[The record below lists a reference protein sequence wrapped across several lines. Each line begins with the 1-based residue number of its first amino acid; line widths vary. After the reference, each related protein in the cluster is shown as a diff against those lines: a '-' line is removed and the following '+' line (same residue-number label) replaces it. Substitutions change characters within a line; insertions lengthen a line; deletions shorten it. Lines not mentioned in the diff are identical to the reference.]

1 MKTLTTRYLMA
12 CAAIG
17 AATGV
22 LLIPAY
28 FVSFAI
34 SAAVPLAYAAM
45 AGVWFLGPVV
55 ALAVLRRPGAAVL
68 TMLLAG
74 IINIASP
81 AGPSAII
88 TNLMVG
94 AALELGFLVTRYRIW
109 RPWLFYVTALVFQ
122 TFYAIS
128 AYAFFNIDDM
138 AVAAQGVFFALM
150 AVSTGVFTW
159 LGLLLAGRLAATGV
173 ARGIAPTRR
182 PTPPPAP
189 APAAAPTATPVPA
202 PAATPA
208 SAPAEG

>member
-1 MKTLTTRYLMA
+1 MKNLTTRFLMA

-22 LLIPAY
+22 LLIPAF

-34 SAAVPLAYAAM
+34 SATVPLAYAAM
-45 AGVWFLGPVV
+45 AGVWLLGPVI

-81 AGPSAII
+81 AGPSAIV

-94 AALELGFLVTRYRIW
+94 VAMELGFLVTLYRIW
-109 RPWLFYVTALVFQ
+109 RPWLFYATALLFQ

-128 AYAFFNIDDM
+128 AYAYFGIDDM
-138 AVAAQGVFFALM
+138 AFAGKAAFFALLGISTV
-150 AVSTGVFTW
+150 AVVKIGLVIAKRLIAAGV
-159 LGLLLAGRLAATGV
+159 G
-173 ARGIAPTRR
+173 RGIAPVSATRG
-182 PTPPPAP
+182 TAP
-189 APAAAPTATPVPA
+189 A
-202 PAATPA
+202 
-208 SAPAEG
+208 GN

>member
-22 LLIPAY
+22 LLIPAF
-28 FVSFAI
+28 FVSFTI
-34 SAAVPLAYAAM
+34 SAAAPLAYAAM

-81 AGPSAII
+81 AGPSAIV

-94 AALELGFLVTRYRIW
+94 AALEVGFLVTRYRIW
-109 RPWLFYVTALVFQ
+109 RPWLFYVMGVLFQ
-122 TFYAIS
+122 AYYAIS
-128 AYAFFNIDDM
+128 AYAYFNIDDM
-138 AVAAQGVFFALM
+138 TVAAQAGFF
-150 AVSTGVFTW
+150 V
-159 LGLLLAGRLAATGV
+159 LLLGSTLAFIKIGLVIAGRLAAAGV
-173 ARGIAPTRR
+173 ARGIAPVS
-182 PTPPPAP
+182 
-189 APAAAPTATPVPA
+189 AAR
-202 PAATPA
+202 
-208 SAPAEG
+208 

>member
-81 AGPSAII
+81 AGPSAIV

-109 RPWLFYVTALVFQ
+109 RPWLFYVMGALFQ
-122 TFYAIS
+122 VYYAIS
-128 AYAFFNIDDM
+128 AYAYFNIDDM
-138 AVAAQGVFFALM
+138 AFAAQVGFF
-150 AVSTGVFTW
+150 V
-159 LGLLLAGRLAATGV
+159 LLLASTLIFIRIGLVVARRLTAAGV
-173 ARGIAPTRR
+173 ARGIAP
-182 PTPPPAP
+182 
-189 APAAAPTATPVPA
+189 AARVA
-202 PAATPA
+202 
-208 SAPAEG
+208 

>member
-34 SAAVPLAYAAM
+34 SATVPLAYAAM

-68 TMLLAG
+68 TMFLAG

-81 AGPSAII
+81 AGPSAIV

-94 AALELGFLVTRYRIW
+94 GALELGFLITLYRIW
-109 RPWLFYVTALVFQ
+109 RPWLFFLTGALFQ
-122 TFYAIS
+122 VYYAIS
-128 AYAFFNIDDM
+128 AYAYFNIDDM
-138 AVAAQGVFFALM
+138 TTAAQVSFFGLLF
-150 AVSTGVFTW
+150 VSTMIFIQ
-159 LGLLLAGRLAATGV
+159 LGLIIAKRLTAAGV
-173 ARGIAPTRR
+173 ARGI
-182 PTPPPAP
+182 
-189 APAAAPTATPVPA
+189 TPVS
-202 PAATPA
+202 AAR
-208 SAPAEG
+208 